1 MKKKATPDTDTAR
14 AFLSRYRPAAVHVT
28 LLEKRLQ
35 RLQDRARGPRSPNL
49 TGLPGAPRGTVGD
62 PTGELV
68 AELEDTKKE
77 LQKATATRDQIK
89 TEIRRELNA
98 LPRESETDERIVM
111 LLRARYVD
119 GEPWSGINEILFGGE
134 DDFEDEDRKESYLRR
149 CHKLH
154 HKALYEL
161 SKMLMEDIQ

>member
-1 MKKKATPDTDTAR
+1 MLAAPMSRKPDLDRAR
-14 AFLSRYRPAAVHVT
+14 RFLERYRPAAVRVT

-35 RLQDRARGPRSPNL
+35 RLQDRASGPRAARL
-49 TGLPGAPRGTVGD
+49 DGLPHGNMTSD
-62 PTGELV
+62 QTGELA
-68 AELEDTKKE
+68 AELEDTKSE
-77 LQKATATRDQIK
+77 LQEARAKADAIRA
-89 TEIRRELNA
+89 EIRRELNA

-111 LLRARYVD
+111 LLRARYID

-154 HKALYEL
+154 KQALETL
-161 SKMLMEDIQ
+161 SKIIMEA